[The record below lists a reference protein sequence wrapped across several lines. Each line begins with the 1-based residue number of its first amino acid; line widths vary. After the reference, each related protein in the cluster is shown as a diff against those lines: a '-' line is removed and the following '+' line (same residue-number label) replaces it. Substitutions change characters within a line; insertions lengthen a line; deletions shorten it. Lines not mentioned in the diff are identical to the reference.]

1 MQIHLHLG
9 VNGSFSGVG
18 PRLLSCSFPLTA
30 LARFFLFLFFLS
42 LPRSIRVSVR
52 FVHSHA
58 TPALLFVVVVL
69 LCCLL
74 LSFLVCK
81 LVDCFI
87 SIFLCPVF
95 FFCVCVCFFVFIFF
109 FLPHPHSYLFFVIVF
124 TSALHFE
131 RLLIPLSDFLC
142 CLSFPPLLFFFFPPP
157 DCFRYSTT

>member
-30 LARFFLFLFFLS
+30 LALFFFFFFFS
-42 LPRSIRVSVR
+42 LPRLLRVSVR

-87 SIFLCPVF
+87 SIFLCSVF
-95 FFCVCVCFFVFIFF
+95 FFCVCVLLRFHFF

-142 CLSFPPLLFFFFPPP
+142 CLSFPPLLFFFFFPRLFPL
-157 DCFRYSTT
+157 